1 MVTITTFH
9 IEMLGVGYI
18 LYIVLNCQN
27 QEIFQRQNC
36 IGRKLLYVQN

>member
-18 LYIVLNCQN
+18 LYIVLNCHKIKKFFKGKTVLA
-27 QEIFQRQNC
+27 ENC
-36 IGRKLLYVQN
+36 YM